1 MINVFLWSVH
11 SNDSIILA
19 SITVKQQA
27 KYIHLSSLTPY
38 HLFLWISNQASH
50 TLLLESKPFEH
61 TPRLPTGAFPC
72 TPPHSTPLLPPIIT
86 SKSVLS
92 LLGLKRC
99 LFPGFFPVPLSIS
112 LTHPRCLSF
121 TSTGVSWWGLCSLTD
136 LATKALNCELVQGS
150 QKLRVRCYLEYRL
163 DNYSEEMIST
173 CPVSLALLKGRL
185 WLFSW
190 KACLV
195 SSELSSFALPL
206 SSFSALAM
214 EDAAGSAAGPG
225 IARLL
230 TEALHCAC
238 FHQFWFLFSL

>member
-1 MINVFLWSVH
+1 MRVSSNIWNYLEQLSPEQNGRNLSQGADIREFIKYRHGVINVFLWSVH

-50 TLLLESKPFEH
+50 TLLLESKPFERTH
-61 TPRLPTGAFPC
+61 RLPTRAFPC

-86 SKSVLS
+86 SKLVLS

-121 TSTGVSWWGLCSLTD
+121 TSTGVSWWGLCSLTV
-136 LATKALNCELVQGS
+136 N
-150 QKLRVRCYLEYRL
+150 
-163 DNYSEEMIST
+163 
-173 CPVSLALLKGRL
+173 
-185 WLFSW
+185 
-190 KACLV
+190 
-195 SSELSSFALPL
+195 
-206 SSFSALAM
+206 
-214 EDAAGSAAGPG
+214 
-225 IARLL
+225 
-230 TEALHCAC
+230 
-238 FHQFWFLFSL
+238 